1 MRRDVLKPLFLGS
14 KRTPLPCLRQRANLL
29 EAEARE
35 EVAVEVNV
43 NEGEV
48 AEEKTSIITTMT
60 IPN

>member
-14 KRTPLPCLRQRANLL
+14 KRIPLPCPRQRANLP

-48 AEEKTSIITTMT
+48 VEEKTSIITTMT